1 MKDLLHPISLAVA
14 VLGFLCLLRD
24 VPTRRRDPATTALA
38 AVFLLSGLSFLFSI
52 TPMWNHLDRVLGTVN
67 LSVPLAQGCVIAL
80 IACQQVVLT
89 CWGASPDIA
98 RRRARAWLGAGLSV
112 IAGLL
117 VLFALLTPS
126 APRPIDFTLYY
137 AHDNMYAAYLT
148 LYVTAYTIGELFL
161 ARACWRL
168 ARHSTRTSVLVGLR
182 VVALGATITLGYS
195 AVRMGNVI
203 AGAFGTSL
211 AEWENFA
218 WTCGDVGAML
228 TLIGWLVPTITDQ
241 AQIIQYR
248 IKQHRSYH
256 RLRAL
261 WLAFHSEAPEIALPI
276 DRVDPAQRR
285 RFRGIAFKLY
295 RRAVE
300 IRDGRFVIRQYLD
313 AGVRERSEA
322 HHSAKGFHGDELNAA
337 VTADQILAGIAA
349 RAAGNRPDPDQ
360 LTDLADADADRQTSQ
375 PMDDID
381 ALLAVARHFPREPA
395 RTPHPERASA

>member
-1 MKDLLHPISLAVA
+1 MKDLLHPISLVVA

-24 VPTRRRDPATTALA
+24 LPTRRRDPATTALA

-52 TPMWNHLDRVLGTVN
+52 TPMWNYLDRVLGTVN
-67 LSVPLAQGCVIAL
+67 VSVPLAQGCVIML

-89 CWGASPDIA
+89 YWGSPPDIA
-98 RRRARAWLGAGLSV
+98 RRRARAWLGAGLAV

-148 LYVTAYTIGELFL
+148 LYVTAYTIGEVLL
-161 ARACWRL
+161 ARGCWRL
-168 ARHSTRTSVLVGLR
+168 ARRSKRTAVRVGLR
-182 VVALGATITLGYS
+182 IVALGAVVTFGYS
-195 AVRMGNVI
+195 GVRTGNVI
-203 AGAFGTSL
+203 APAFGISL
-211 AEWENFA
+211 AGWENFA

-241 AQIIQYR
+241 AQSIRYR
-248 IKQHRSYH
+248 IKQHRSH
-256 RLRAL
+256 RGLLPL
-261 WLAFHSEAPEIALPI
+261 WLAFYSEAPEIALPI
-276 DRVDPAQRR
+276 DRIDAAQRR
-285 RFRGIAFKLY
+285 RFRGIGIKLY

-300 IRDGRFVIRQYLD
+300 IRDGRFVIREYLD
-313 AGVRERSEA
+313 TGVRENSEA
-322 HHSAKGFHGDELNAA
+322 HHRTNGLNGNELNAA

-349 RAAGNRPDPDQ
+349 RAASKRPCSDR
-360 LTDLADADADRQTSQ
+360 LTDFADADRQTSS

-381 ALLAVARHFPREPA
+381 ALLAVARHLPREPA

>member
-1 MKDLLHPISLAVA
+1 MKDLLHPISLVVA

-24 VPTRRRDPATTALA
+24 IPARRRDPATTALA

-52 TPMWNHLDRVLGTVN
+52 TPMWNYLDRVLGTVN
-67 LSVPLAQGCVIAL
+67 VSVPLAQGCVIAL

-89 CWGASPDIA
+89 YWGAPPSIA
-98 RRRARAWLGAGLSV
+98 RRRARAWLGAGLAV

-137 AHDNMYAAYLT
+137 AHDNMYDAYLT
-148 LYVTAYTIGELFL
+148 LYVTAYTVGEVFL
-161 ARACWRL
+161 ARGCWRL
-168 ARHSTRTSVLVGLR
+168 AGRSSRTSVRVGLR
-182 VVALGATITLGYS
+182 LVALGAVVTFGYS
-195 AVRMGNVI
+195 GVRIGNVI

-211 AEWENFA
+211 VGWENFA
-218 WTCGDVGAML
+218 WMCGDVGAML

-241 AQIIQYR
+241 AKNVQYR
-248 IKQHRSYH
+248 FKQHLSYY
-256 RLRAL
+256 RLRRL
-261 WLAFHSEAPEIALPI
+261 WMAFYSEAPEIRLPI
-276 DRVDPAQRR
+276 DRGDPAQSR
-285 RFRGIAFKLY
+285 RFRSIGFKLY

-313 AGVRERSEA
+313 AGVRESSEA
-322 HHSAKGFHGDELNAA
+322 RHSARGLSGEELDAA

-349 RAAGNRPDPDQ
+349 RNTGVRPHPDR
-360 LTDLADADADRQTSQ
+360 LTDFADTDPETSQ

-381 ALLAVARHFPREPA
+381 ALLAVARHLPRQRA
-395 RTPHPERASA
+395 RTPHPERAFA

>member
-1 MKDLLHPISLAVA
+1 MKDLLHPISLVVA

-24 VPTRRRDPATTALA
+24 LPTRRRDPATTALA

-52 TPMWNHLDRVLGTVN
+52 TPMWNYLDRVLGTVN
-67 LSVPLAQGCVIAL
+67 VSVPLAQGCVIAL

-89 CWGASPDIA
+89 YWGSPPDIA
-98 RRRARAWLGAGLSV
+98 RRRARVWLGAGLAV

-148 LYVTAYTIGELFL
+148 LYVTAYTVGEVLL
-161 ARACWRL
+161 ARGCWRL
-168 ARHSTRTSVLVGLR
+168 ARRSQRTAVRVGLR
-182 VVALGATITLGYS
+182 IVALGAVVTFGYS
-195 AVRMGNVI
+195 GVRTGNVI
-203 AGAFGTSL
+203 APAFGISL
-211 AEWENFA
+211 AGWENFA

-241 AQIIQYR
+241 AQSIRYW
-248 IKQHRSYH
+248 IKQHRSY
-256 RLRAL
+256 RDLRPL
-261 WLAFHSEAPEIALPI
+261 WLAFYSEAPEIALPTDRI
-276 DRVDPAQRR
+276 DSAQRR
-285 RFRGIAFKLY
+285 RMRGIGIKLY

-300 IRDGRFVIRQYLD
+300 IRDGRFVIREYLD
-313 AGVRERSEA
+313 TGVRESSEA
-322 HHSAKGFHGDELNAA
+322 HHQANGLHSNELNAA

-349 RAAGNRPDPDQ
+349 RAAGNRPSADR
-360 LTDLADADADRQTSQ
+360 LTDFADADRQTSS

-381 ALLAVARHFPREPA
+381 ALLAVARHLPREPA

>member
-1 MKDLLHPISLAVA
+1 MKDLLHPISLVVA

-24 VPTRRRDPATTALA
+24 VLTRRRDPASMALA

-52 TPMWNHLDRVLGTVN
+52 TPMWEYLDRVLGTVN
-67 LSVPLAQGCVIAL
+67 LSVPLAQGCVVAL

-89 CWGASPDIA
+89 YWGSPPDVA
-98 RRRARAWLGAGLSV
+98 RRRARAWLGAGLAV

-126 APRPIDFTLYY
+126 APRPTDFTLYY

-161 ARACWRL
+161 ARSCWRL
-168 ARHSTRTSVLVGLR
+168 ARHSTRTSVRVGLR
-182 VVALGATITLGYS
+182 TVALGATITLGYS
-195 AVRMGNVI
+195 AVRIGDVI
-203 AGAFGTSL
+203 AGVFDTSL

-241 AQIIQYR
+241 AKNVRYR
-248 IKQHRSYH
+248 FKQHLSHYH
-256 RLRAL
+256 LRPL
-261 WLAFHSEAPEIALPI
+261 WLAFSNEAPEIRLP
-276 DRVDPAQRR
+276 VDQGGPAQRR
-285 RFRGIAFKLY
+285 RFRSIGFKLY

-300 IRDGRFVIRQYLD
+300 IRDGRFVIRQYLE
-313 AGVRERSEA
+313 AGVRQSSEA
-322 HHSAKGFHGDELNAA
+322 HHRARGLSGEELNAA

-349 RAAGNRPDPDQ
+349 RKTGERPHPDQ
-360 LTDLADADADRQTSQ
+360 LTDFADTDPETSQ
-375 PMDDID
+375 PMEDID
-381 ALLAVARHFPREPA
+381 ALLAVARHLPRQRA
-395 RTPHPERASA
+395 RTPHPERAFA

>member
-1 MKDLLHPISLAVA
+1 MKDLLHPISLVVA

-24 VPTRRRDPATTALA
+24 IPARRRDPATTALA

-52 TPMWNHLDRVLGTVN
+52 TPMWNYLDRVLGTVN
-67 LSVPLAQGCVIAL
+67 VSVPLAQGCVIAL

-89 CWGASPDIA
+89 YWGSPPGIA
-98 RRRARAWLGAGLSV
+98 RRRARALLGAGLAV

-137 AHDNMYAAYLT
+137 AHDNMYDAYLT
-148 LYVTAYTIGELFL
+148 LYVTAYTVGEVFL
-161 ARACWRL
+161 ARGCWRL
-168 ARHSTRTSVLVGLR
+168 AGRSSRTSVRVGLR
-182 VVALGATITLGYS
+182 LVALGAVVTFGYS
-195 AVRMGNVI
+195 GVRIGNVI

-211 AEWENFA
+211 VGWENFA

-241 AQIIQYR
+241 AKNVQYR
-248 IKQHRSYH
+248 FKQHLSYY
-256 RLRAL
+256 RLRRL
-261 WLAFHSEAPEIALPI
+261 WMAFYSEAPEIRLPI
-276 DRVDPAQRR
+276 DRGDPAQSR
-285 RFRGIAFKLY
+285 RFRSIGFKLY

-313 AGVRERSEA
+313 AGVRESSEA
-322 HHSAKGFHGDELNAA
+322 RHSARGLSGEELDAA

-349 RAAGNRPDPDQ
+349 RKTGERPHPDW
-360 LTDLADADADRQTSQ
+360 LTDFADTDPETSQ

-381 ALLAVARHFPREPA
+381 ALLAVARHLPRQRA
-395 RTPHPERASA
+395 GTPHPERAFA

>member
-1 MKDLLHPISLAVA
+1 MKDLLHPISLVVA
-14 VLGFLCLLRD
+14 ALGFLCLLRD
-24 VPTRRRDPATTALA
+24 VPARRRDPASTALA

-52 TPMWNHLDRVLGTVN
+52 TPMWEYLDSVLGTVN
-67 LSVPLAQGCVIAL
+67 LSVPLAQGCVVAL

-89 CWGASPDIA
+89 YWGSPPDVA
-98 RRRARAWLGAGLSV
+98 RRRTRAWLGAGLAV

-126 APRPIDFTLYY
+126 APRPTDFTLYY

-168 ARHSTRTSVLVGLR
+168 ARRSTRTSVSAGLR

-195 AVRMGNVI
+195 AVRIGNVI
-203 AGAFGTSL
+203 AGAFDTSL
-211 AEWENFA
+211 AQWESFA
-218 WTCGDVGAML
+218 WSCGDIGAIL
-228 TLIGWLVPTITDQ
+228 TLIGWLVPTIGDQ
-241 AQIIQYR
+241 AQSVQYR
-248 IKQHRSYH
+248 IKQYRSYYV
-256 RLRAL
+256 LRPL
-261 WLAFHSEAPEIALPI
+261 WLAFHNEAPEIALPI
-276 DRVDPAQRR
+276 DQVDPAQRR
-285 RFRGIAFKLY
+285 RFRGIAIKLY

-300 IRDGRFVIRQYLD
+300 IHDGRFVIRPYLD

-322 HHSAKGFHGDELNAA
+322 RHRATGLHGEELNAA

-349 RAAGNRPDPDQ
+349 RGGGDRPAPDQ
-360 LTDLADADADRQTSQ
+360 VTGFADADRQASR

-381 ALLAVARHFPREPA
+381 ALLAVARHLPRQSF
-395 RTPHPERASA
+395 RTPHLERATA

>member
-1 MKDLLHPISLAVA
+1 MKDLLHPISLVVA

-24 VPTRRRDPATTALA
+24 IPARRRDSATVALA
-38 AVFLLSGLSFLFSI
+38 AVFLLSGLSFLFSV
-52 TPMWNHLDRVLGTVN
+52 TPMWNYLDRVLGTVN

-89 CWGASPDIA
+89 YWGSPPEIA
-98 RRRARAWLGAGLSV
+98 RRRARAWLGAGLAV
-112 IAGLL
+112 IAALL
-117 VLFALLTPS
+117 GLFALLTPS

-148 LYVTAYTIGELFL
+148 LYVTAYTIGEVLL
-161 ARACWRL
+161 ARGCWRL
-168 ARHSTRTSVLVGLR
+168 ARRSRRTSVRVGLR
-182 VVALGATITLGYS
+182 LVALGAVVTFGYS
-195 AVRMGNVI
+195 GVRTGNVI

-211 AEWENFA
+211 TGGWENFA

-241 AQIIQYR
+241 AESARYWL
-248 IKQHRSYH
+248 KQHISHY
-256 RLRAL
+256 RLRRL
-261 WLAFHSEAPEIALPI
+261 WLAFYSEAPEIRLPI
-276 DRVDPAQRR
+276 DRGDPAQRR
-285 RFRGIAFKLY
+285 SSRTIGFKLY

-300 IRDGRFVIRQYLD
+300 IRDGRFAIRQYLD
-313 AGVRERSEA
+313 VGVREASEA
-322 HHSAKGFHGDELNAA
+322 RHRARGLSGEELNAA

-349 RAAGNRPDPDQ
+349 RKTGERPHPDE
-360 LTDLADADADRQTSQ
+360 LTDFADADPDTSR

-381 ALLAVARHFPREPA
+381 ALLAVARHLPHQSP